1 VNSFSPF
8 VVFNIKKMQKLEMY
22 FVLLILSKKPITA
35 VIGISNLQTPYNISQ
50 AEFDIVVLWS
60 NPFLAT

>member
-1 VNSFSPF
+1 
-8 VVFNIKKMQKLEMY
+8 MQKLEMY

-60 NPFLAT
+60 NLFLVT